1 MKEKIADLRE
11 GWYSNDVVQK
21 KDPIFQVD
29 CYWKPQES
37 MAKLIEHAEKM
48 ATNKFIL
55 LVEGLSRTINALDI
69 DKNMLEGTLDYPID
83 LVVFNMAKLVD
94 DDGENEDNS
103 DRVRFE

>member
-1 MKEKIADLRE
+1 
-11 GWYSNDVVQK
+11 
-21 KDPIFQVD
+21 
-29 CYWKPQES
+29 
-37 MAKLIEHAEKM
+37 M

-83 LVVFNMAKLVD
+83 LVVFNIAKLVD

-103 DRVRFE
+103 DRVRFEWKFWISRPRSKQVKEYVDNSTPPKCSISFESKENALSGVSSDV